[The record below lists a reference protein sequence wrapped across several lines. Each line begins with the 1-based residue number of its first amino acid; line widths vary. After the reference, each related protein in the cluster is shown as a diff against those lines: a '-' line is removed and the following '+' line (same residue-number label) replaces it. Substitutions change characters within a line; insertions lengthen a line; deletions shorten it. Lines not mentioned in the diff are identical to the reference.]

1 MKKSIAPTFFYDDAT
16 SKYRETASSIIFA
29 VMDSGAATFNAFL
42 ASASTITTVG
52 ELKDLIKAKQSP
64 DFDDIVA
71 NKLALWHASIN
82 DNQSRLMQGDFR
94 ADSKK
99 IANKFFEP
107 AFQHIRFLNEF
118 MQGAYALPVT
128 EGSISGLSAV
138 GERSLKKPEQ
148 PLRYYSLTCDL
159 RLGLYFNAAPRNY
172 GSSDMHTLIQ
182 ALSEC
187 RDIYLSKNRIQNTD
201 RIRYL
206 TYSLLYARLLILEYC
221 LSIAGSRDSFS
232 CQRWMFLQVATPV
245 FEDIFQALF
254 QPTFQPISQYF
265 HSHVVSS
272 TIMNIVQERFKNV
285 QMLLRGRTPSSAIYS
300 NFLVVLDE
308 L

>member
-159 RLGLYFNAAPRNY
+159 RL
-172 GSSDMHTLIQ
+172 
-182 ALSEC
+182 
-187 RDIYLSKNRIQNTD
+187 
-201 RIRYL
+201 
-206 TYSLLYARLLILEYC
+206 LYARLLILEYC

-245 FEDIFQALF
+245 FEDIFQALFQPTF